1 MTNQEEQQ
9 VVWRP
14 SSLAEAWAE
23 FEIDMREKDPER
35 VGELKSCFYGGAMA
49 LLAVLAKASDSA
61 PDGAKSEA
69 VVQALNAA
77 EHDTRA
83 YFDVDEIPTGPVTLK
98 VLEVEAATADELI
111 AKVRELVPLEPE
123 QEEQIRQMH
132 AARAAQM
139 AKKH

>member
-9 VVWRP
+9 LVWRP

-23 FEIDMREKDPER
+23 FEIDIREEDPER
-35 VGELKSCFYGGAMA
+35 VSNMKSCFYGGAMA
-49 LLAVLAKASDSA
+49 LLAVLYQARENAQE
-61 PDGAKSEA
+61 GAKSEA
-69 VVQALNAA
+69 VAEALNAA
-77 EHDTRA
+77 ERDTRA
-83 YFDVDEIPTGPVTLK
+83 YFQDDEIPTGPVTLK